1 MDQSTELPLVATEG
15 IPDAARRYRE
25 QVLRVYNSLSLT
37 GLPERDPRLNQLPLD
52 EIFVPLSID
61 VNIPPATPDIRD
73 QEQRLKVLE
82 TFAHMYQPIEGSG
95 VMEYLGTTGLDALK
109 GEAAMRGSQRRAPV
123 PQRLSVGDAVGR
135 YRRLVVVGAPGS
147 GKTTLLRWLAVTF
160 AAERQAEPDRL
171 GPPFATPYLP
181 IILELRR

>member
-109 GEAAMRGSQRRAPV
+109 GEAAMRGSQRRA
-123 PQRLSVGDAVGR
+123 
-135 YRRLVVVGAPGS
+135 GAPAAIGRRRS
-147 GKTTLLRWLAVTF
+147 GPLSTSGNRRRPRQRQDHAV
-160 AAERQAEPDRL
+160 AMARR
-171 GPPFATPYLP
+171 YLSGR
-181 IILELRR
+181 ESGRAR